1 MTARRRASLVLLV
14 FWALAVSVPVLAAD
28 ASAEA
33 ELTAAYREVARSV
46 AMVVVRGVRPTLDP
60 PGPMLART
68 EWSGSGFAIQPGLV
82 VTNYHVIE
90 HAMAIEVHLR
100 NGRSARARVVGTA
113 PGLDLALLAVGF
125 DEEDLAPVSVQS
137 GARLEIGQT
146 VVAVSHPLGLQHS
159 VSAGVVSGLRRE
171 LPGTELGANLI
182 QFDAAINPG
191 QSGGPLVDT
200 DGRVVGVTTAKVLE
214 AEGIGLAIPIDV
226 VEAVVPDLVRMG
238 HPLRHQVG
246 ISGVT
251 IDPDLA
257 VLFDIPVDWGFL
269 VERVEEGS
277 LAEGIG
283 LRHEERIVHLGGHSF
298 VLGGDII
305 VAIGDELI
313 RGPGDL
319 LRILSTLREGETLQL
334 EVLGATGH
342 RTVALELPPMEH

>member
-1 MTARRRASLVLLV
+1 MTTRRRASLVLLGA
-14 FWALAVSVPVLAAD
+14 WALAVSAPALAAD
-28 ASAEA
+28 ASAGPD
-33 ELTAAYREVARSV
+33 LTTAYREVARSV
-46 AMVVVRGVRPTLDP
+46 AMVVVRGVRPPVDLSG
-60 PGPMLART
+60 PGRART
-68 EWSGSGFAIQPGLV
+68 EWSGSGFAIQTGLV

-100 NGRSARARVVGTA
+100 NGRSTRARVVGTA

-137 GARLEIGQT
+137 GTRLEIGQT

-171 LPGTELGANLI
+171 LPGTELGSNLI

-200 DGRVVGVTTAKVLE
+200 DGRVVGVTTAKILE
-214 AEGIGLAIPIDV
+214 AEGIGLAIPIGV

-251 IDPDLA
+251 VNPDLA

-269 VERVEEGS
+269 VEHVEEGS
-277 LAEGIG
+277 LAEGVG
-283 LRHEERIVHLGGHSF
+283 LQHGDRIVHLGGHSF

-305 VAIGDELI
+305 VAIGEELI

-319 LRILSTLREGETLQL
+319 LRILSTLREGETLEL

-342 RTVALELPPMEH
+342 RSVALELPPMDH